1 MKEKI
6 LISACLLGVN
16 CKYDGTNND
25 NEKVNEYIKDKELII
40 ICPEIMGGLT
50 TPREPSE
57 ILNEKVISKSG
68 KDVTQN
74 FKRGANE
81 TLMLAKKFNVKKALL
96 KSKSPSCG
104 CGLIYDGTFNGKLIK
119 GDGIT
124 TELLKKHGIEVLT
137 EKDLNNI

>member
-25 NEKVNEYIKDKELII
+25 NDKVNEYIKDKELII

>member
-81 TLMLAKKFNVKKALL
+81 TN
-96 KSKSPSCG
+96 
-104 CGLIYDGTFNGKLIK
+104 T
-119 GDGIT
+119 
-124 TELLKKHGIEVLT
+124 
-137 EKDLNNI
+137 